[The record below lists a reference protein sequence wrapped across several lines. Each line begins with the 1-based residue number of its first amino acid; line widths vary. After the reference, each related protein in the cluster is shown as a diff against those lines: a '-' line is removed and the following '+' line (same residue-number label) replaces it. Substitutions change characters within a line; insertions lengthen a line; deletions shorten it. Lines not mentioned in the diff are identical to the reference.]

1 MENNE
6 SLYST
11 HKTNK
16 TNYFKINL
24 YPENLRRNIYRP
36 INPLHPYISSI
47 NPEEISKKENAHLFN
62 NQNLKDILMKYHNDK
77 RKNSYDI
84 IKSHKYFYDKF
95 KDEEKK
101 YYLAIKILL
110 KKDFNNL
117 PYILS
122 DKKDKKKNNLN
133 LRLNFSRNN
142 KQKHLNRLLFNN
154 YNNQSVKFL
163 TTHSNSKSPELD
175 QINNSIY
182 QYSEKN
188 TKGKNFLATS
198 FRTKSLEFKNKLNKT
213 VRSNKDVYS
222 PNKVKI
228 KNIQNL
234 NIKKPLSFSYTNINS
249 AKLGKMS
256 IFGVFEDNGY
266 YGKMIISLLINY
278 FIDYFEKSNEMV
290 VCLEKN
296 NFYSILHWA
305 FVNAQNYLIKN
316 QKRFNIDL
324 SYSGCMGT
332 ILLVPKNSSYIFYC
346 ANTGKCK
353 CIIYTN
359 RGIDTLNFKS
369 DIGRASER
377 DRIFEFNRFKKIKKL
392 EKELNIGKANA
403 NEAKTNEK
411 EGDQNVTENK
421 NNNNNYIKE
430 EIKLNEEEE
439 KINEQKYVKYFKDFG
454 ITRCFGN
461 ISGVELGL
469 IPDPEVTECDIRANK
484 VKFAIIGNTVFWKY
498 LEEKE
503 VIHIISKYSHN
514 VDTLGATKEL
524 EDLMKQK
531 VGISSKALNEYS
543 FSVVF
548 FDAIV

>member
-1 MENNE
+1 M
-6 SLYST
+6 
-11 HKTNK
+11 
-16 TNYFKINL
+16 
-24 YPENLRRNIYRP
+24 
-36 INPLHPYISSI
+36 
-47 NPEEISKKENAHLFN
+47 
-62 NQNLKDILMKYHNDK
+62 
-77 RKNSYDI
+77 
-84 IKSHKYFYDKF
+84 
-95 KDEEKK
+95 
-101 YYLAIKILL
+101 
-110 KKDFNNL
+110 
-117 PYILS
+117 
-122 DKKDKKKNNLN
+122 N

-531 VGISSKALNEYS
+531 VGISSKVLNEYS